1 MWIGLNLGF
10 VSEHLLFCCTA
21 RPAALTIHKGR
32 LFEVLAKGRF
42 ISPIC
47 SLGYGGYGAIIGR
60 REPEVFYTT
69 YPPSIPGAGYR
80 RLDMQDML
88 LLKPCPVE
96 LYPGRHPGRLD
107 SCVFDV
113 RH

>member
-10 VSEHLLFCCTA
+10 VSFSVPA
-21 RPAALTIHKGR
+21 RLAALMIHKGR
-32 LFEVLAKGRF
+32 LFEILTKSRS
-42 ISPIC
+42 IPPIC
-47 SLGYGGYGAIIGR
+47 SLGYGEYGAITGR
-60 REPEVFYTT
+60 REPKVFYTT

-96 LYPGRHPGRLD
+96 LYPGRYPSRLD
-107 SCVFDV
+107 SCVSNV